1 MEGDGR
7 RGPPGFRVLLRF
19 LRGCAWSGWCRG
31 LLKTVRQQGLG
42 CSPRSGPLEFW
53 GSSPC
58 RATGMESEGCRCRWD
73 PAGHSHTLALCSWAL
88 CVCVSVCVA
97 GVIHAAPSIWPKRGH
112 QTELQAKRCH
122 HVVTSPVNPQSGRGG
137 GPARSPGGY

>member
-88 CVCVSVCVA
+88 CVCVCLCVWRGLYMQLHLSGPKEA
-97 GVIHAAPSIWPKRGH
+97 TRLSCRPRGVTMW
-112 QTELQAKRCH
+112 
-122 HVVTSPVNPQSGRGG
+122 
-137 GPARSPGGY
+137 